1 MSHLDELEAKLSKI
15 KIPAAFADMFY
26 GLRGH
31 INFVRNRLLA
41 EQISDATE

>member
-1 MSHLDELEAKLSKI
+1 MNKLDQLEVNLSRI

-31 INFVRNRLLA
+31 INFVRTRLLA
-41 EQISDATE
+41 EQITEVIE

>member
-1 MSHLDELEAKLSKI
+1 MANLDELEAKLSKI

-31 INFVRNRLLA
+31 INFVRTRLMS
-41 EQISDATE
+41 EQISEAVE